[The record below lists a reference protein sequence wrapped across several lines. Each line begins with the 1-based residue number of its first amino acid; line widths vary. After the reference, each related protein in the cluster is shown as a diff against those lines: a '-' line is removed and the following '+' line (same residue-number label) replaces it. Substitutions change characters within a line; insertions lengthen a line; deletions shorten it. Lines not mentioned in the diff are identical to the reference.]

1 MDLEA
6 PADAWYVWLG
16 VVLVS
21 IAFAGVALSFP
32 SEPAPDATQAAN
44 TVDDAATSSFNAS
57 ATYDH
62 DADEVY
68 LGFRQVV
75 MRNDG
80 GTDRATVAFG
90 TMTPVRAHPD
100 DDEAAEVLNVIRG
113 VEELEEVF
121 ANPGE
126 MADFAEKVRDELEDG
141 VEWRPAD
148 GELRVKRINWG
159 DESVLFVD
167 A

>member
-44 TVDDAATSSFNAS
+44 TVDDVATSSFNAS
-57 ATYDH
+57 GTYDH

-68 LGFRQVV
+68 LGLRQIA

-80 GTDRATVAFG
+80 GTDQATVAFG

-100 DDEAAEVLNVIRG
+100 DPEKGLNITRG
-113 VEELEEVF
+113 VDPAVVF
-121 ANPGE
+121 DDPGE
-126 MADFAEKVRDELEDG
+126 MEDFAEEVHDELEDG
-141 VEWRPAD
+141 VEWRPAN